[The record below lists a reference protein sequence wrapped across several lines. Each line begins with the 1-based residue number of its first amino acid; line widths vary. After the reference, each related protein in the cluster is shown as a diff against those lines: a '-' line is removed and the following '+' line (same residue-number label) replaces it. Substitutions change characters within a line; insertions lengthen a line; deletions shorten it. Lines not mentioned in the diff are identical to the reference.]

1 MRLPRDLRTW
11 LPIIIFFAG
20 LSLPLVIYNFTLAP
34 DLSWAHGGDGGDLI
48 VAAQSLG
55 VSHPP
60 GYPAYTLLAHLFT
73 LLSWGSVA
81 FRINLLSAIGAA
93 AAAGI
98 VSLIVFML
106 SKHERMWNILLGALI
121 AGWSLAFMPLL
132 WGQAVIAEVYTVHA
146 AFVALTILLA
156 IRINN
161 RPSYLAAVI
170 LGLVWG
176 VAFGFHVTSIFLLP
190 IIIWGFSRQNN
201 KPKLVFLLGSLLIGF
216 GIASLQ
222 WFYAA
227 LRAGHGAFTWGDP
240 TTLDGWWWLTNASL
254 YRGYA
259 FSFPLDGWL
268 LRIIY
273 IGKLFLTGFGPVA
286 VFLGLIGLIYLG
298 RNRLGLVL
306 SMSTT
311 AIVSIVFAIGYN
323 TTDSDRY
330 TIPALI
336 IFSIVIGFG
345 AVRVAE
351 EFCVRWGKPA
361 LVVLWIVVF
370 SLLAVNVLAYWPRIS
385 LKTDHEAMVF
395 GKMVMTAAPANSIIL
410 TDDDRATFTLWYFQY
425 VLKQREDIIVMDK
438 GLLAFD
444 WYQRQVGVSASEAA
458 MIVEN
463 NETSFSH
470 PVCWVI
476 IGDQSPGIECQH
488 EH

>member
-11 LPIIIFFAG
+11 LPIIIFIAG
-20 LSLPLVIYNFTLAP
+20 LSLPLVVYSFTLAP
-34 DLSWAHGGDGGDLI
+34 DLSWAHGSDGGDLI

-60 GYPAYTLLAHLFT
+60 GYPAYTLFAHLFT
-73 LLSWGSVA
+73 LLPWGSVA
-81 FRINLLSAIGAA
+81 FRVNLLSAIGAA
-93 AAAGI
+93 VAAGI
-98 VSLIVFML
+98 ISLIVIML
-106 SKHERMWNILLGALI
+106 SKHERKWNVLLGALM

-146 AFVALTILLA
+146 ACVALTILLA

-161 RPSYLAAVI
+161 RPSNLAALI
-170 LGLVWG
+170 LGLAWG

-190 IIIWGFSRQNN
+190 IIIWGFSRHNIR
-201 KPKLVFLLGSLLIGF
+201 PKSVFLLGSLLIGF

-254 YRGYA
+254 YKGYV
-259 FSFPLDGWL
+259 FSFPLDGWFA
-268 LRIIY
+268 RIFY
-273 IGKLFLTGFGPVA
+273 IAKLFLTGFGPIA
-286 VFLGLIGLIYLG
+286 VFLGLIGLINLG
-298 RNRLGLVL
+298 RSRLGLVL
-306 SMSTT
+306 SMGIT
-311 AIVSIVFAIGYN
+311 AIGSIVFAIGYN

-336 IFSIVIGFG
+336 IFCIVIGFG
-345 AVRVAE
+345 SIRVAE
-351 EFCVRWGKPA
+351 GFRARWGQPA
-361 LVVLWIVVF
+361 LVVMWIVVF
-370 SLLAVNVLAYWPRIS
+370 MLLAGNILFYWPRIS
-385 LKTDHEAMVF
+385 LKTDHDAMAF
-395 GKMVMTAAPANSIIL
+395 GKMVMMAAPADSIIL
-410 TDDDRATFTLWYFQY
+410 TDDDRETFTLWYFRY
-425 VLKQREDIIVMDK
+425 VLKQRDDIIVMDK

-458 MIVEN
+458 LIVES
-463 NETSFSH
+463 NETSSSH
-470 PVCWVI
+470 PVCQVI
-476 IGDQSPGIECQH
+476 IGDQSPAIECQS